1 MDVPFKVLDMIAELE
16 LFLLLKSGVV
26 HYIMELIGTFFTEF
40 VVGNGILNG
49 FFNLL
54 IVQGTVEINC

>member
-1 MDVPFKVLDMIAELE
+1 MDVPLKVLDMFTELE
-16 LFLLLKSGVV
+16 LFLLLKADVV
-26 HYIMELIGTFFTEF
+26 HYLIELNGFLFTEIIG
-40 VVGNGILNG
+40 GNGILNG